1 MPDSHHNP
9 NWESRWLVLRRCLAI
24 LRRLQRGPAR
34 KGELLAA
41 VYEAEGAAAYGGAT
55 GAALD
60 KRFEADKRRLRH
72 ELHTPVT
79 YDKTAAGYVLGESG
93 RPLLDLPDDDLSTLA
108 FLADTFGSDSPRA
121 TDVQQLIDRLA
132 SWLPAERR
140 QALRRTVGDWP
151 KPDLRLR
158 DKEEIPLNVWN
169 AVHAAWRRAQEIAF
183 DYRTGDEDAIHVRWH
198 HVQPWD
204 VEFTDRGH
212 YRLLGFCLSCDGPD
226 GPLEP
231 RDYRHYRLSRIV
243 SGSVRVLPRK
253 LPPVRPRGHPRRVV
267 FELSPTIARFGVSA
281 RKEMIGE
288 PSTAPAADGWTR
300 VEGQTLDVFELA
312 RNLLYYGDHCRVLG
326 GPELLEEVRGLVR
339 GLAALYGVDDVR

>member
-79 YDKTAAGYVLGESG
+79 YDKTAAGYVLGERG

-288 PSTAPAADGWTR
+288 PSTAAAADGWTR